1 MERIEPHSGPL
12 LTLPQGKVNDTYQI
26 TDSIS
31 IVDGEHSFKFG
42 VDLRRTD
49 VKSTFFPS
57 ARGSL
62 IYTTLSNFVN
72 DIASSSSKSLPLR
85 GGDMISFYRWHQFY
99 VYGQDQ
105 WRIRPNLTLSY
116 GVRYEYPGD
125 SFQYLRELNQRILAA
140 NNNDPAFRFD
150 APKKDTNNW
159 MPRVGFNWNPQTSDK
174 GLMGL
179 LTGGNRLVLRAG
191 YARTYDA
198 GFINLDGQSF
208 FSFPF
213 VATQNRSP
221 APNGF
226 ITLLNTTVPNHF
238 RSRTTQS
245 QRRL

>member
-1 MERIEPHSGPL
+1 MTATGANRTAFGAAIA
-12 LTLPQGKVNDTYQI
+12 LPQGKVNDTYQI

-57 ARGSL
+57 GRGSL

-140 NNNDPAFRFD
+140 NNNDPAYRFD

-198 GFINLDGQSF
+198 SFVNLISQAF

-213 VATQNRSP
+213 VATQARSP
-221 APNGF
+221 
-226 ITLLNTTVPNHF
+226 
-238 RSRTTQS
+238 
-245 QRRL
+245 RRMALPL